1 MSHHHGHA
9 GHSHAGH
16 GHGDDDGHGHDHS
29 DDIEPALQTLIWKQI
44 DFESIR
50 TLNESEPNQGA
61 KIVEKTWPQ
70 RLDAEPMLES
80 DADEQVRAVK
90 CLTEF
95 IVSEDFTGVLKLHSI
110 LLRSSSDSS
119 APKTLKL
126 YLNRDDLD
134 FSTASDSTPTQ
145 TLEVSQTAEIQDLP
159 VKRALFGNTYSLGLF
174 VEENHGDEVTRIYWI
189 AFKGEFMRLN
199 REPVEV
205 LYEKAANPRDHTL
218 VQGVG
223 DMAAKGT
230 RHGM

>member
-1 MSHHHGHA
+1 MKPTDRPPSKSTSKASAPSTKANQIKERRSLRRRGRNVWMR
-9 GHSHAGH
+9 S
-16 GHGDDDGHGHDHS
+16 
-29 DDIEPALQTLIWKQI
+29 PCLRVTLMN
-44 DFESIR
+44 S
-50 TLNESEPNQGA
+50 
-61 KIVEKTWPQ
+61 
-70 RLDAEPMLES
+70 
-80 DADEQVRAVK
+80 
-90 CLTEF
+90 
-95 IVSEDFTGVLKLHSI
+95 FTGVLKLHSI
-110 LLRSSSDSS
+110 LLRSSSDAS

-145 TLEVSQTAEIQDLP
+145 TLELSQTAEIQDLP

-174 VEENHGDEVTRIYWI
+174 IEENYGDEVTRIYWI
-189 AFKGEFMRLN
+189 GFKGEFMRLN

>member
-1 MSHHHGHA
+1 MSHHHH
-9 GHSHAGH
+9 HDNSHAGH
-16 GHGDDDGHGHDHS
+16 NHGDDDGHGHDHDHS

-50 TLNESEPNQGA
+50 TLNESEPDQGA

-70 RLDAEPMLES
+70 RLDPEPMLES
-80 DADEQVRAVK
+80 DADEQK
-90 CLTEF
+90 DFPPL
-95 IVSEDFTGVLKLHSI
+95 SNKNSFTGILKLHSI
-110 LLRSSSDSS
+110 LIRSSTTSS

-134 FSTASDSTPTQ
+134 FSTAADLPPTQ
-145 TLEVSQTAEIQDLP
+145 TLELSQTAEIQDVP
-159 VKRALFGNTYSLGLF
+159 VKRTSFGNTYSLSLF
-174 VEENHGDEVTRIYWI
+174 VEDNYGDEVTRIYWI
-189 AFKGEFMRLN
+189 GFKGVFMELS

-223 DMAAKGT
+223 DMAANKGT